1 MLPRPGQDTDYTQHA
16 LNTVVK
22 AAGAAHTQR
31 TANNPG
37 THPVELSKNICL
49 DWSEK
54 ILKVACRLFMIFAD
68 NKHPNSMSTLNLLT
82 IIVFKRLFGKVS

>member
-1 MLPRPGQDTDYTQHA
+1 MLTEATTATQPSDQLTSVLPRPGQDTDYTQHA

-37 THPVELSKNICL
+37 THPVERSKNICL

-54 ILKVACRLFMIFAD
+54 ILKVVCRL
-68 NKHPNSMSTLNLLT
+68 
-82 IIVFKRLFGKVS
+82 

>member
-1 MLPRPGQDTDYTQHA
+1 MLTEATTATQPSDQLTSVLPRPGQDTDYTQHA

-37 THPVELSKNICL
+37 TQYTSSRAVKVFDSKNICL

-54 ILKVACRLFMIFAD
+54 ILKVACRL
-68 NKHPNSMSTLNLLT
+68 
-82 IIVFKRLFGKVS
+82 

>member
-1 MLPRPGQDTDYTQHA
+1 MLTEATTATQPSDQLTPVLPRPGQDTDYTQHA

-54 ILKVACRLFMIFAD
+54 ILKVACRL
-68 NKHPNSMSTLNLLT
+68 
-82 IIVFKRLFGKVS
+82 